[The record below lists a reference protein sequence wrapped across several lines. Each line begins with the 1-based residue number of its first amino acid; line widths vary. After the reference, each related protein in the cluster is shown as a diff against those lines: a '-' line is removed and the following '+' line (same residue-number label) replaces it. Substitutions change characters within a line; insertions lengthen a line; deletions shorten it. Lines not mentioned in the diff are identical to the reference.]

1 MFRRSPIAR
10 CSRAGRRCC
19 AGTRRQGVALAL
31 ILGVSL
37 SLGASGARAVV
48 VDMSAIGQTSVQFNP
63 GDRSSYTGVALM
75 PGTGS
80 GLASRK
86 IPRVTTAAPCLDPAL
101 APDLVL
107 PDDGLCAHGGGVMH
121 SNETFDLSWDPVRR
135 DWATTRDYVEQF
147 LRDVADGSGTLTS
160 PFAVTPQYTDA
171 TGRAGNTSVYGG
183 GCIDYGTVGGS
194 TCRFGDITATGPG
207 HNYYP
212 DPKVPGCPVTGL
224 NQFHEAPS
232 GAWDSAPNDL
242 CVTDAQV
249 QGEVATM
256 VKQEFKNESMVGLT
270 QPGHTPLVVVMTPP
284 GVVSCLDAAGKLC
297 SANGSITAPAPNVT
311 VSQGGDIPFG
321 TYQVQVTYVTAG
333 GETVASPVTTV
344 DITPPAKATDEP
356 NQTITIDSPPPVK
369 GATGWYAYVAPAGSP
384 NFIRQQTG
392 GPTLIGT
399 DLPTEQ
405 LIQIGPAP
413 PPWLCS
419 YHSQVNVNGTDV
431 PYIVQPWT
439 ARTGCDEPGV
449 SDTDLAIDVGK
460 RLVNPLSQAQIA
472 AIVNP
477 DLDGWFALDGSEIN
491 DNGCIPF
498 GAQSD
503 SVTVGSSAQNPYVL
517 QREFNNAGV
526 IETDPNAPSCAPSVA
541 LSPAFVVPSA
551 INQGDVVELDGS
563 KTVSTLMVPRA
574 GYIWNFGDGKGA
586 VGPSVVHTYAK
597 GGTYAVSLNVT
608 DRGGNVRS
616 LSQTIVVLGP
626 DGKPVSPPVPPTPG
640 LQARLQLMPQSLR
653 AMLRSGLSIR
663 VTSNKAANGIVT
675 LSVPRQA
682 ARRAHIR
689 TGRGKAVVIGIGTVS
704 GIKAGTVT
712 LHLRLSRTTA
722 TKLRR
727 LGHVTVT
734 IRLALVGAT
743 GERFAVDAAAGY

>member
-1 MFRRSPIAR
+1 MFRRSRIAR

-31 ILGVSL
+31 TLGVSL
-37 SLGASGARAVV
+37 SVGASGARAVV
-48 VDMSAIGQTSVQFNP
+48 VDMSAIGKTSVQFNS
-63 GDRSSYTGVALM
+63 GDRSSYTGVALV

-86 IPRVTTAAPCLDPAL
+86 IPTVTTAAPCLDPAL

-107 PDDGLCAHGGGVMH
+107 PDNGLCAHGGGVMH
-121 SNETFDLSWDPVRR
+121 SNETFDLAWDPVRR
-135 DWATTRDYVEQF
+135 DWATTRNYVEQF
-147 LRDVADGSGTLTS
+147 LRDVSDGSGTLTS
-160 PFAVTPQYTDA
+160 PYAVTPQYTDA
-171 TGRAGNTSVYGG
+171 TGRAGNASVYGG
-183 GCIDYGTVGGS
+183 GCIDYGAVGGS
-194 TCRFGDITATGPG
+194 TCKFGDATATGAG
-207 HNYYP
+207 HAYSTN
-212 DPKVPGCPVTGL
+212 GCPVTGT
-224 NQFHEAPS
+224 NWFHEDLS
-232 GAWDSAPNDL
+232 GTFDDSPNDICL
-242 CVTDAQV
+242 TDAQI
-249 QGEVATM
+249 QSELAAM
-256 VKQEFKNESMVGLT
+256 IAQEGIQNHT
-270 QPGHTPLVVVMTPP
+270 QPGYTPLLVLMTPP
-284 GVVSCLDAAGKLC
+284 GVETCLDTAGRLC
-297 SANGSITAPAPNVT
+297 SANGMISPPTPT
-311 VSQGGDIPFG
+311 VSTVSSGGTVASG
-321 TYQVQVTYVTAG
+321 SYQVEITYITAG
-333 GETVASPVTTV
+333 GETAPSGSQTVTASDDTSGNTTKK
-344 DITPPAKATDEP
+344 DSS
-356 NQTITIDSPPPVK
+356 TITISSPPPMS
-369 GATGWYAYVAPAGSP
+369 GATGWYAYVAPPG
-384 NFIRQQTG
+384 
-392 GPTLIGT
+392 GT
-399 DLPTEQ
+399 DFKRQ
-405 LIQIGPAP
+405 AAGVIGKGLTLTAITTGSAP
-413 PPWLCS
+413 PLVPPSLCS
-419 YHSQVNVNGTDV
+419 YHSQVEVGGAEV
-431 PYIVQPWT
+431 AYVVQPWT
-439 ARTGCDEPGV
+439 ALTECDEPGL
-449 SDTDLAIDVGK
+449 DPFWQNPIATEAGI

-477 DLDGWFALDGSEIN
+477 GLDGWFALNGSEIN

-498 GAQSD
+498 GKQYD
-503 SVTVGSSAQNPYVL
+503 SVTVGSSAQNKYVL

-526 IETDPNAPSCAPSVA
+526 IETDPNALSCTPAVGLA
-541 LSPAFVVPSA
+541 PAFVAPSPA
-551 INQGDVVELDGS
+551 NQGDVVQFDGS
-563 KTVSTLMVPRA
+563 KTVSTLIVPRA
-574 GYIWNFGDGKGA
+574 GYRWNFGDGTTA

-608 DRGGNVRS
+608 DRGGNVSS

-640 LQARLQLMPQSLR
+640 LQARLQLMPQGLR

-675 LSVPRQA
+675 LSVPRKA

-689 TGRGKAVVIGIGTVS
+689 TGRGKAVVIGRGTVS